1 MQIVLVITVKLI
13 EIFIKKLSRKYMNDV
28 ITEKYDVAI
37 VMFSDFIRL
46 LDCGT
51 VPYKNSYVLLWSYV
65 LNTILIHCTKNEV
78 FH

>member
-1 MQIVLVITVKLI
+1 
-13 EIFIKKLSRKYMNDV
+13 MNDV

-37 VMFSDFIRL
+37 FMFSDFIRL

-51 VPYKNSYVLLWSYV
+51 VPYKNSYVLLWSYL